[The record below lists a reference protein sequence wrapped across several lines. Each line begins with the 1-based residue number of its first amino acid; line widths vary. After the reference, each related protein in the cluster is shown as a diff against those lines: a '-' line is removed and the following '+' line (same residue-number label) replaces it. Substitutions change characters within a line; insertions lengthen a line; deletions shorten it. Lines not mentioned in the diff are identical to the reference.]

1 MHHKTQMLES
11 PKMQA
16 EAEACWSHASLGYD
30 LVLKKKKSANWGEKR
45 QGVIESQGTVPSIQA
60 RDCSSH
66 SPWVETHRYVALGHD
81 VRTCMAVSALQTSNY
96 SRLGSCVYLRQK
108 LPG

>member
-30 LVLKKKKSANWGEKR
+30 LVLKKKKKVPIGERKGKVSLKAKEQR
-45 QGVIESQGTVPSIQA
+45 PASKQGTVAAIPLGWKPTEMLPWDMMSEQA
-60 RDCSSH
+60 WLCQLCKH
-66 SPWVETHRYVALGHD
+66 PTTAGWE
-81 VRTCMAVSALQTSNY
+81 AVYT
-96 SRLGSCVYLRQK
+96 
-108 LPG
+108 